1 MSEPSTMSPHDT
13 PRTPSPSSHGAR
25 RGVTVQDLTHLDF
38 AEEVLLPEARSRG
51 VLTMASEA
59 ILSAVISD
67 LRLEASAG
75 VRPHPLATGEPLPG
89 ELGPLVP
96 GRLPGLLPPFL
107 APAPAP
113 SAARP
118 WAGPGVLPPPEP
130 VLPPVRAPRPSPLR
144 QWWGRTLEAVGSDL
158 AVHGLAY
165 LGVLLFFVGAFG
177 LVAFAFG
184 DVARELRPVA
194 EAVIAAAPFAAGA
207 LLRRRRA
214 EFVGRALEIAGGLV
228 LPIMLVTTFLDGVE
242 LPPDLSGVP
251 LVVALTVLLA
261 VVAGGY
267 AAWSVRVPDSGL
279 RFLVAPVAWL
289 AVAMATMGIGRA
301 IPEGKAVAT
310 PSAAQTAA
318 MALAV
323 LVTLGWARVR
333 PRAPLAE
340 ASRTAAVP
348 GLVVVGSLVVL
359 TWAAEGA
366 PVGAVLVAGVAVLG
380 SIELLAPRLPAV
392 VPGAAEP
399 LWWLTVW
406 AALLLGLAAEPAAVL
421 DPDSTLVLGPD
432 TPAVAAVSVLAA
444 AGFIAILERAGAQ
457 RRRPAPALLLPSIGL
472 VLTLVATWVEP
483 GWAAAALA
491 GASGWAAMRRIRPYR
506 AAPARV
512 WLDVATAV
520 LPVGAVLAL
529 VAATDPAVGAAGGAA
544 LVLLAAVPARRGWLD
559 RPDRRGDGYWP
570 LWWSV
575 GTALV
580 ALLAVESWL
589 WAPDPRGPWLV
600 ALAFA
605 FLAMG
610 AAIGPATN
618 EWRVPAVT
626 SLTALAWLAASSA
639 VGAGDDV
646 RYAVLGA
653 AGLGLVVLA
662 HRPNRP
668 RWSGPAASIGV
679 TGHLLGVL
687 AVLPVLGAPWG
698 GVATA
703 ATATVAWS
711 LTSWF
716 DATDRSDL
724 GAALRSADERAG
736 WLPYALALAGLPL
749 TVSLA
754 LDRSGLLLWTDTWAP
769 AVVTGAALAYAL
781 VPRTGCPERVAVAT
795 AWGGF
800 AVGLVA
806 TALAVANLPAAV
818 AWGAIAL
825 VVAVLPPVRRHPVM
839 TWVAWAAPV
848 PTAFLLGRELWPWFA
863 AQPVGV
869 AAALASVSVG
879 VLLVVGAATAD
890 VIGQPWQLRARP
902 THPWARAPLGIGAV
916 STGAGLAVALASGS
930 QPVAGWLLVTVGL
943 ALLAVAALFRAGVL
957 AGVAVAAAWWG
968 VLLLARP
975 ALEARPWIAVAVVL
989 ALLVIGH
996 LFSMRASGPWWSR
1009 WGWPAAV
1016 ASAPIAVSGLVLA
1029 GSGRPASPVYVALG
1043 IAGIA
1048 AGVRLRLLPAALLPL
1063 LAVGSALGLVGA
1075 GWAGVGWLALA
1086 LLGLAATLSTLGAV
1100 ISGPAQHPVRVA
1112 GAAAAV
1118 AAWIVGVGWLGWQD
1132 QAVVDASAL
1141 VGAGVLLAAALLL
1154 TTSIDREWLIVWG
1167 SAGTLVTSG
1176 AAAAVLLPDSARDLV
1191 PDARAS
1197 WWVVLGL
1204 AVVAVTLGTASSR
1217 VRLPWLRDLAAAFLA
1232 LGLLVALQVS
1242 DASVDGAV
1250 WTLCLTASASAVA
1263 LLTLVGGRHAPA
1275 WRRPLTGLGVAL
1287 TAWAL
1292 LTPLSADAAAGWALL
1307 SAPLAAAALQAVASG
1322 VAYRRVQVQMLA
1334 PGFAA
1339 AAWVAFALEALEG
1352 RPTWVIA
1359 PIGMAVLVSV
1369 GLWRRDRAERGER
1382 VADPD
1387 VVWLE
1392 QVGVA
1397 LLVGPSLAQ
1406 AVTESLAHVAVALAL
1421 GLGVAAWG
1429 VVTTVR
1435 RRVAA
1440 GVGTGLLAL
1449 LLLVAVPLVQLLP
1462 SWEGAALW
1470 ALIAVIGLGAVL
1482 VAAFLER
1489 GKAAARHGLTR
1500 FKEATA
1506 DWE

>member
-1 MSEPSTMSPHDT
+1 M
-13 PRTPSPSSHGAR
+13 
-25 RGVTVQDLTHLDF
+25 VTVQDLAHLDF

-51 VLTMASEA
+51 VLTTASDA
-59 ILSAVISD
+59 ILSAVITD

-75 VRPHPLATGEPLPG
+75 VLPHPLATGAPVPG
-89 ELGPLVP
+89 DLGPLVP
-96 GRLPGLLPPFL
+96 GRHPGLPPSRL
-107 APAPAP
+107 GSPPGPPA
-113 SAARP
+113 SHP

-130 VLPPVRAPRPSPLR
+130 ALRPLRAPRRSPLR
-144 QWWGRTLEAVGSDL
+144 QWWVRTLEAVGSDL

-214 EFVGRALEIAGGLV
+214 EFVGRALELAGGLV
-228 LPIMLVTTFLDGVE
+228 LPIMLITTFLDGVE

-251 LVVALTVLLA
+251 LVVALTVMLG
-261 VVAGGY
+261 VVAGAY
-267 AAWSVRVPDSGL
+267 AAWSRRVPDSGL

-301 IPEGKAVAT
+301 IPEGKAVAN
-310 PSAAQTAA
+310 PSAAQAAA

-323 LVTLGWARVR
+323 LVTLGWAQFR
-333 PRAPLAE
+333 PRTPLAE

-348 GLVVVGSLVVL
+348 GLVVVGSLALL

-366 PVGAVLVAGVAVLG
+366 PVAAVLVAGVAVLL
-380 SIELLAPRLPAV
+380 SIELLAPRLPALA
-392 VPGAAEP
+392 PGAAGP

-406 AALLLGLAAEPAAVL
+406 AALILGLAGEPAAAL
-421 DPDSTLVLGPD
+421 DPDATLVLGPD
-432 TPAVAAVSVLAA
+432 TPAVAAVSALAA

-457 RRRPAPALLLPSIGL
+457 RRRPAPALLLPTLGL
-472 VLTLVATWVEP
+472 VLALAATWVEP
-483 GWAAAALA
+483 GWAAAALGA
-491 GASGWAAMRRIRPYR
+491 ASGWAAMRRIGPYR
-506 AAPARV
+506 AARARLL
-512 WLDVATAV
+512 LDVATAV

-544 LVLLAAVPARRGWLD
+544 LVLLVAVPARRGWLD
-559 RPDRRGDGYWP
+559 RGGDAYGP

-575 GTALV
+575 GTTLA
-580 ALLAVESWL
+580 ALLAVGSGL
-589 WAPDPRGPWLV
+589 WAPDPRGRWLV

-605 FLAMG
+605 FLAVG
-610 AAIGPATN
+610 AAIGPATS

-639 VGAGDDV
+639 FGAVDDV

-662 HRPNRP
+662 HLPNRP
-668 RWSGPAASIGV
+668 RWSRPAASTGV

-687 AVLPVLGAPWG
+687 AVLPVLAAPWG
-698 GVATA
+698 GLAAA
-703 ATATVAWS
+703 ATATAAWS

-716 DATDRSDL
+716 DAKGRSPV
-724 GAALRSADERAG
+724 GAALRSADVRSG
-736 WLPYALALAGLPL
+736 WLPYALALAGLPFTL
-749 TVSLA
+749 SLA
-754 LDRSGLLLWTDTWAP
+754 LDRSGLFPWTDPWAP
-769 AVVTGAALAYAL
+769 AVVTGAALAYAV
-781 VPRTGCPERVAVAT
+781 VPRTRCPERVAVAT

-800 AVGLVA
+800 VVGLLA
-806 TALAVANLPAAV
+806 TALAVADLPAAV

-825 VVAVLPPVRRHPVM
+825 VVAVLPAVRRHPVM

-848 PTAFLLGRELWPWFA
+848 PTAFLLGRELWSWFA

-890 VIGQPWQLRARP
+890 VMGQPWQLRARP
-902 THPWARAPLGIGAV
+902 IHAWAEAPLGIGAV
-916 STGAGLAVALASGS
+916 STGAGLVVALTSGS
-930 QPVAGWLLVTVGL
+930 QTVTGWLLVTVGV
-943 ALLAVAALFRAGVL
+943 ALVAVSALSRAGVL
-957 AGVAVAAAWWG
+957 AGVAVATAWWG
-968 VLLLARP
+968 VLLLARS

-996 LFSMRASGPWWSR
+996 LFSMRAEGGPGWSR
-1009 WGWPAAV
+1009 WDWPAAV

-1029 GSGRPASPVYVALG
+1029 GSGAPASPVYVALG
-1043 IAGIA
+1043 IACIA
-1048 AGVRLRLLPAALLPL
+1048 AGVRLRQLPAALLPL
-1063 LAVGSALGLVGA
+1063 LAVGSAVALVGA
-1075 GWAGVGWLALA
+1075 GWAGAGWLALA
-1086 LLGLAATLSTLGAV
+1086 LLGLAMTLSTLGAV
-1100 ISGPAQHPVRVA
+1100 ISGPAQHPLLVA

-1118 AAWIVGVGWLGWQD
+1118 GAWIVGIDWLGWQD

-1141 VGAGVLLAAALLL
+1141 VGAGVLAAAAVLL
-1154 TTSIDREWLIVWG
+1154 TTRIDRTWLIVWG
-1167 SAGTLVTSG
+1167 SAGMLVTSG
-1176 AAAAVLLPDSARDLV
+1176 AAAAVLLPDAARSLV
-1191 PDARAS
+1191 PDARPS

-1204 AVVAVTLGTASSR
+1204 AVAAVSLGAASSR
-1217 VRLPWLRDLAAAFLA
+1217 VRLPWLRDVAAAFVV

-1242 DASVDGAV
+1242 DASVAAAV

-1263 LLTLVGGRHAPA
+1263 LLALVGGRHVAA
-1275 WRRPLTGLGVAL
+1275 WRRPLTGLGAAL

-1292 LTPLSADAAAGWALL
+1292 VSSLSADDGAGWALW
-1307 SAPLAAAALQAVASG
+1307 SAPLASAALQAVGAG
-1322 VAYRRVQVQMLA
+1322 LAYRRVEVQMLA

-1339 AAWVAFALEALEG
+1339 AAWVAFALEALGG

-1369 GLWRRDRAERGER
+1369 GLWRRDRALRGER

-1406 AVTESLAHVAVALAL
+1406 AVAESLAHVAVVLAL

-1429 VVTTVR
+1429 VVTKVR

-1440 GVGTGLLAL
+1440 GVGTALLAL

-1470 ALIAVIGLGAVL
+1470 AVIAVVGLAAVL

-1500 FKEATA
+1500 FKEATS